1 MRFRL
6 SSIWYSVKGIEK
18 GWDYEKRIRPG
29 TVLYWSAA
37 IIWFLA
43 AAFPLYF
50 TFISSFKDNSQ
61 IFSAFLIPSLRP
73 VFDNYVMAQKMAGI
87 LKATANSLFVSG
99 SAIAIM
105 LLFCTMAAYVTA
117 RKRVPFA
124 SAVSGLLIAA
134 LMIPIQSAI
143 VPIVQMVSS
152 LGLKNRLWT
161 LTIIY
166 AGLNMALVFFIMK
179 IILRESPRTWM
190 RLQ

>member
-1 MRFRL
+1 M
-6 SSIWYSVKGIEK
+6 K
-18 GWDYEKRIRPG
+18 KRIRPG

-105 LLFCTMAAYVTA
+105 LLFCTMGT
-117 RKRVPFA
+117 
-124 SAVSGLLIAA
+124 
-134 LMIPIQSAI
+134 
-143 VPIVQMVSS
+143 
-152 LGLKNRLWT
+152 
-161 LTIIY
+161 
-166 AGLNMALVFFIMK
+166 MALCMG
-179 IILRESPRTWM
+179 IIRAAINRPETADAKGTLFLAVT
-190 RLQ
+190 